1 MAKDYKIEVDEGI
14 YEFSDCQPV
23 IQDGSFSHEFGV
35 EQRDGVESVNIGEVW
50 FAPYN
55 NADPS
60 SGQLG
65 DSERIPEKMVGEEAM
80 EILKTEVEQDY
91 AGGVF
96 DE

>member
-14 YEFSDCQPV
+14 YEFGDCQPV
-23 IQDGSFSHEFGV
+23 VEDASFSHELGT

-65 DSERIPEKMVGEEAM
+65 DSERIPVKMVGEEAM
-80 EILKTEVEQDY
+80 EILKTEVVQDY
-91 AGGVF
+91 ADGVF
-96 DE
+96 KE